1 MDFHQLMAFERIARE
16 GSFSRA
22 AWALQIAQPT
32 ISARIQAL
40 EQEVGGPLFVR
51 GGRRVTLTERGES
64 FLPYARRALEVLNEG
79 IEAARLTQVGQRGR
93 VTVGTLQSL
102 AGGLLA
108 SVIAA
113 FHTAHPDVELFVRSG
128 HNDLIV
134 EMLRDGTVK
143 VGLITGPSLH
153 PDLTPLLHFREPLVL
168 VAAAGHALA
177 RRAPVAW
184 QEVEQAGAP
193 LLLVRWGPSMNPVLA
208 RMNLQVGRVVE
219 APIETILHLL
229 RRGIG
234 TAFLTRTLVM
244 DDLLAGRLAEIVVED
259 LPPLSRESMLVRLS
273 RGGTLSPGV
282 NDFVALMQE
291 EAAALGLVVP
301 P

>member
-1 MDFHQLMAFERIARE
+1 MDLQQLMAFERIARE

-22 AWALQIAQPT
+22 AWLLRIAQPT
-32 ISARIQAL
+32 ISARIQTL

-51 GGRRVTLTERGES
+51 GGRRVALTERGES

-79 IEAARLTQVGQRGR
+79 VEAARLTQVGQRGR

-108 SVIAA
+108 SVIAG

-143 VGLITGPSLH
+143 VGLITAPSLH

-168 VAAAGHALA
+168 VASSGHVLA
-177 RRAPVAW
+177 QRAPVSW
-184 QEVEQAGAP
+184 QEVEQVGGP

-244 DDLLAGRLAEIVVED
+244 DDLLAGRLAEIGVGD
-259 LPPLSRESMLVRLS
+259 LPPLFRESTLVRLA
-273 RGGTLSPGV
+273 RGALSPTV
-282 NDFVALMQE
+282 NDFVALMRE